1 MNNSTKST
9 QYITM
14 INKALYQYIQTDGD
28 EYDIV
33 KDAMLYSLSAG
44 GKRIRGM
51 LVLDFCNSLGGDI
64 KLALPFAC
72 AVEMVHCYSLIHDDL
87 PCMDNDDLRRG
98 KLSCHKKFGETM
110 ALLAGDALLTLA
122 FDVMANACGEVG
134 VMPDIA
140 CRSIAVLS
148 KHAGIN
154 GMILGQTMDLLNEN
168 RECDT
173 ATLEKISILK
183 TSGLISA
190 SCEIGVICS
199 KNTTKGLY
207 ENAKEYGRELGLA
220 FQIIDDILDETG
232 DTRKIGK
239 PSGSDKENKKST
251 FVSLYGIEQAEILAQ
266 KHTDLAIEYLTKV
279 TDSNFLLKLTKQLLY
294 REK

>member
-1 MNNSTKST
+1 MDSSTKSV
-9 QYITM
+9 QYANM
-14 INKALYQYIQTDGD
+14 INKSLNNYIQKDGS

-33 KDAMLYSLSAG
+33 KDAMLYSLTG

-64 KLALPFAC
+64 KFALPFAC

-98 KLSCHKKFGETM
+98 KLSCHKKFGETY

-122 FDVMANACGEVG
+122 FEVMSNACGEVG

-148 KHAGIN
+148 KYAGVN
-154 GMILGQTMDLLNEN
+154 GMVLGQTMDLLNEN
-168 RECDT
+168 KECSKEIM
-173 ATLEKISILK
+173 LELSLLK

-199 KNTTKGLY
+199 NNTTKGLY
-207 ENAKEYGRELGLA
+207 ENARAYGKELGLA
-220 FQIIDDILDETG
+220 FQMIDDILDETG

-239 PSGSDKENKKST
+239 PVGSDKENNKST
-251 FVSLYGIEQAEILAQ
+251 FVKIYGIEQAEVLAKQ
-266 KHTDLAIEYLTKV
+266 HTDLAIEYLTNV